1 MRRIVHL
8 SDLHFGAIDAGIVD
22 CVVDKVNALAPD
34 VVVVSGDLTQRA
46 KSREFI
52 DARTFLDRL
61 PTPQIVVPGN
71 HDIPAHNL
79 FARFVTPLEKYCHY
93 ITDDLS
99 PTFFDEELAIVGLNT
114 ARSNVVKGGR
124 INQDQIDL
132 VRSSLCALGEQIL
145 KVVVTHHPFDLPANS
160 HHSDVVGR
168 ANEAMAAVAACGGD
182 VLLAGHL
189 HVSHIDTTAKRY
201 ALGDG
206 TNALVIQAGTATSTR
221 VRGEPHSF
229 NFIEFDEPR
238 LNVTRLESRKPGEP
252 FAPAEIKRYRK
263 SGNGWL
269 REEV

>member
-1 MRRIVHL
+1 MRRIVHM
-8 SDLHFGAIDAGIVD
+8 SDLHFGAVDRGIVD
-22 CVVDKVNALAPD
+22 CVVDKVNELAPD

-46 KSREFI
+46 RSREFI
-52 DARTFLDRL
+52 AARAFLDRL
-61 PTPQIVVPGN
+61 PQPQIVVPGN

-79 FARFVTPLEKYCHY
+79 FARFVTPLEKYRHY
-93 ITDDLS
+93 ITDELL

-124 INQDQIDL
+124 INQEQIDFVSNRL
-132 VRSSLCALGEQIL
+132 CSLDQRVL
-145 KVVVTHHPFDLPANS
+145 KVVVTHHPFDLPEGS
-160 HHSDVVGR
+160 PHKSVVGR
-168 ANEAMAAVAACGGD
+168 AAEAVPAIAACGGD

-189 HVSHIDTTAKRY
+189 HVSHIDTTAQRY

-229 NFIEFDEPR
+229 NVIEFDQPE
-238 LNVTRLESRKPGEP
+238 LAVTRLESRTPGEP
-252 FAPAEIKRYRK
+252 FAPAETKRYTK

-269 REEV
+269 RKGD